1 MIISRTPFRISFFGG
16 GTDYPAWYHKNGG
29 AVLSTTIDKY
39 CYIMV
44 RELPP
49 FFPFKYRI
57 AYSKIENTNRIDAI
71 EHPAIKA
78 VLRDMDFDF
87 GLEIH
92 IAADLPARSGIGS
105 SSTFVVGLLKALY
118 GLKGQEISPAYLA
131 SEAIRIE
138 QDILKENVGSQD
150 QTAAAYGGLNVI
162 HFPMIG
168 EAKVEPLAIQPQRI
182 AELNEHLLLFFTGLT
197 RSASAVA
204 KSQIDNLSTRH
215 AELKHM
221 QSLVDRAVNVLASQS
236 DLLEFDELLH
246 ETWLYKKKLS
256 HLITN
261 SEIDGIYD
269 AARAAG
275 AAGGKLLGAGNG
287 GFMLIAAEPKRHR
300 DICDTLSNLI
310 RVPIKINS
318 SGSEL
323 I

>member
-16 GTDYPAWYHKNGG
+16 GTDYPAWYREHGG

-57 AYSKIENTNRIDAI
+57 AYSKIENTNSIDEI
-71 EHPAIKA
+71 EHPAIRA
-78 VLRDMDFDF
+78 VLRDMKIDI

-118 GLKGQEISPAYLA
+118 GLKGLNVTPSCLTSQ
-131 SEAIRIE
+131 AIRIE
-138 QDILKENVGSQD
+138 QDLLLENVGSQD
-150 QTAAAYGGLNVI
+150 QAAAAYGGLNVI
-162 HFPMIG
+162 HFPKVG
-168 EAKVEPLAIQPQRI
+168 EPRVEQLAIPQQRI
-182 AELNEHLLLFFTGLT
+182 AELNDHLLMFFTGLT

-204 KSQIDNLSTRH
+204 KLQIDNILIRQD
-215 AELKHM
+215 ELKDM
-221 QSLVDRAVNVLASQS
+221 RNLVDRAVNILNSQVN
-236 DLLEFDELLH
+236 LREFNELLH
-246 ETWLYKKKLS
+246 ETWLIKKKLS
-256 HLITN
+256 NLITN
-261 SEIDGIYD
+261 SEIDNIYD
-269 AARAAG
+269 AARNAG
-275 AAGGKLLGAGNG
+275 ASGGKLLGAGNG
-287 GFMLIAAEPKRHR
+287 GFMLIAADPDRHQN
-300 DICDTLSNLI
+300 ICNTLSKLI